1 MKKLLKKSM
10 MIKIIFYYLIS
21 NILLVFFLSSVFY
34 YSSKYI
40 IMKKEIQYTNE
51 NAKRS
56 ADHISLYVDKLK
68 NIINLMSV
76 DDNVH
81 KLLLSDKLYDN
92 EFRNNIRNEMNV
104 ILNENKGSI
113 LKITIIGKN
122 GKIISSDNEVDLELS
137 DDMMKQEWYRAEI
150 KNSNVPVLN
159 PIRKKKTTMN
169 MSDFVLSISKDINI
183 LGENVGVVIFDIS
196 YKALNEYLKSVS
208 MGDNNDNIILDDKN
222 NVIYYKNVDCFVD
235 KKCVDKFINYNTN
248 EKNSDNK
255 AFIKV
260 DIKNTNWTLISIS
273 EMNDLKTLQNSF
285 LHIIIIIFLVS
296 LTFTTFITALII
308 LKLIKPL
315 KLLGH
320 HMQNFENSL
329 SEFTFDKEVST
340 EVEVLT
346 KNFNAMINKIKY
358 LREYEIKAL
367 HSQINPHFLYNT
379 LDTII
384 WMAEFE
390 DKNKVI
396 SITKSLANFFRL
408 SLSNGN
414 EKISLED
421 EIKHVKEYLFIQKQR
436 YEDKLTYNFNVDEK
450 LLKYE
455 VPKIIIQ
462 PIVENSIYHGIKNI
476 FENGI
481 INIDVYEEN
490 KNIMISVKDNGIGF
504 EKSKELKNTKIGGV
518 GIQNV
523 DKRIKYYYGN
533 DYGIIRKDVSVGAEV
548 VIILPKNNNIF
559 VKNVKN

>member
-481 INIDVYEEN
+481 INIDVYEKNE
-490 KNIMISVKDNGIGF
+490 NIMISVKDNGIGF

-533 DYGIIRKDVSVGAEV
+533 DYGIIKKDVSVGAEV
-548 VIILPKNNNIF
+548 IIILPKNNNIF

>member
-10 MIKIIFYYLIS
+10 MINIIFYYLIS

-56 ADHISLYVDKLK
+56 ADHISLYIDKLK

-183 LGENVGVVIFDIS
+183 LGENVGVIIFDIS

-222 NVIYYKNVDCFVD
+222 NVIYYKNVDCFVN

-248 EKNSDNK
+248 KKNSDNK

-260 DIKNTNWTLISIS
+260 HIKNTNWTLISIS
-273 EMNDLKTLQNSF
+273 EMNDLKTLKNSF

-315 KLLGH
+315 KLLGN
-320 HMQNFENSL
+320 HMQNFENTL

-384 WMAEFE
+384 WMAEFG

-462 PIVENSIYHGIKNI
+462 PIIENSIYHGIKNI

-490 KNIMISVKDNGIGF
+490 ENIMISVKDNGIGF
-504 EKSKELKNTKIGGV
+504 KKSKGLKNTKIGGV

-548 VIILPKNNNIF
+548 VIILPK
-559 VKNVKN
+559 KC

>member
-490 KNIMISVKDNGIGF
+490 ENIMISVKDNGIGF

>member
-490 KNIMISVKDNGIGF
+490 ENIMISVKDNGIGF
-504 EKSKELKNTKIGGV
+504 EKSKGLKNSKIGGV

>member
-122 GKIISSDNEVDLELS
+122 GKIISSDNEVELELS

-329 SEFTFDKEVST
+329 SEFTFDKEVSN

-490 KNIMISVKDNGIGF
+490 ENIMISVKDNGIGF